1 MKKMLLILSAVLM
14 LVACAS
20 NPPENNDPA
29 RAKAHTAYDSADQ
42 EFDAES
48 AE

>member
-1 MKKMLLILSAVLM
+1 MLLICSALLV

-20 NPPENNDPA
+20 NPPENNDSA
-29 RAKAHTAYDSADQ
+29 RAKAHAAYDSADQ
-42 EFDAES
+42 EFDAGT